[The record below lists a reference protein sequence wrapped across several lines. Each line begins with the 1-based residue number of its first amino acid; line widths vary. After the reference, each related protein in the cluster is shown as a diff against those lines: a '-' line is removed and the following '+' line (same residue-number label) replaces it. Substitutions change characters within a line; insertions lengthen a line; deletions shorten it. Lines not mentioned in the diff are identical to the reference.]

1 MKMTVTAFQLEL
13 IDRVVKE
20 GKFGST
26 RAEVLNAAVLE
37 HVKYLMEG
45 GHVFDS
51 GLPNT
56 LEVDKPRYGKKREEF
71 VLPPIEGRA
80 LPVYKG
86 EVLRIEQLEGGQ
98 CVDFNAYNLHDYKE
112 YLNCGFNRMEG
123 RHTGTGTLVWS
134 GSPRARPMLVIMHC
148 DERFQQFYEGHR
160 CHATYWEAQYGFDQ
174 HPNCQSTFA
183 EAIREY
189 GLTPDDVHTSYNLWM
204 GASLDARGKRHI
216 HWNRARKG
224 DYVELLALF
233 DTLCVPVIC
242 GGDLSNCNNLDHTPV
257 QVSVLEPSSE
267 TLAFAERMASTF
279 KYKSQLTSKE
289 FKAKE
294 VHAAREL
301 KRDPSYRPDYIPAPK
316 KTTLD
321 VNISEHSLSLL
332 EPLGKSGQYGESEQ
346 KMVLACFIRWY
357 NQTRVKDRVSKLTI
371 RAPR

>member
-1 MKMTVTAFQLEL
+1 M
-13 IDRVVKE
+13 
-20 GKFGST
+20 
-26 RAEVLNAAVLE
+26 
-37 HVKYLMEG
+37 
-45 GHVFDS
+45 
-51 GLPNT
+51 
-56 LEVDKPRYGKKREEF
+56 
-71 VLPPIEGRA
+71 
-80 LPVYKG
+80 
-86 EVLRIEQLEGGQ
+86 
-98 CVDFNAYNLHDYKE
+98 
-112 YLNCGFNRMEG
+112 
-123 RHTGTGTLVWS
+123 
-134 GSPRARPMLVIMHC
+134 
-148 DERFQQFYEGHR
+148 
-160 CHATYWEAQYGFDQ
+160 
-174 HPNCQSTFA
+174 
-183 EAIREY
+183 
-189 GLTPDDVHTSYNLWM
+189 HTSYNLWM

-267 TLAFAERMASTF
+267 TLAFADRMASTF
-279 KYKSQLTSKE
+279 KYKSQLTPKD

-332 EPLGKSGQYGESEQ
+332 EPLGKTGQYGESGE

-371 RAPR
+371 RTPR